1 MIAYIFDNN
10 KEEEV
15 IKNLSTELFEKQAE
29 NSKSITE
36 AFLSTT
42 NEAILERIKA
52 KEMSITFIFGYLA
65 SILSKNS
72 DLTNDV
78 VEKLFN
84 LIKQEKDV
92 SSLVNLIKIVYLA
105 LRDGRFKS
113 WVIDLLLKD
122 SLLKE
127 VSKNQEIFSVI
138 IEDYLKLTDRVSLD
152 SLELLLEKLSSFN
165 LISPF
170 NSSITKF
177 LNSKKII
184 FEGKPNIL
192 RFVFMNSSRLLNYD
206 LSEVVGLV
214 EKEKNGLKLE
224 NEVIELYKTKNLE
237 KLLELS
243 GQEKSVMNFCYMLI
257 YSILSKLNKSKFTFQ
272 EIKENLKVS
281 SN

>member
-243 GQEKSVMNFCYMLI
+243 GQEKSVINFCYMLI